1 MIGAIE
7 AEEVTVEVLEED
19 VDGPLPPQVHKVA
32 SPGESGGWDPLVGE
46 EKDGKHSATGATVT
60 IVIYH

>member
-32 SPGESGGWDPLVGE
+32 SPGESGG
-46 EKDGKHSATGATVT
+46 
-60 IVIYH
+60 

>member
-46 EKDGKHSATGATVT
+46 EKDGKH
-60 IVIYH
+60 